1 MTLEVARR
9 RRTAF
14 RLCWLFGYSQKPRL
28 ARRSTLA
35 PFCQSLAPTRR
46 ALGHSL
52 WAPHNL
58 RTLFEC
64 SPCISC
70 EALPK
75 IHGGQAARMAR
86 GGGSQCQAK
95 MAGDRERA
103 ANKAQKQKDKK
114 KTVIS

>member
-9 RRTAF
+9 RRTVF
-14 RLCWLFGYSQKPRL
+14 RLCRLFACSQKPCL
-28 ARRSTLA
+28 ARRSKLA
-35 PFCQSLAPTRR
+35 PFCQSLAPTRCVLER
-46 ALGHSL
+46 SL
-52 WAPHNL
+52 WGPHSL
-58 RTLFEC
+58 RTLSEC

-70 EALPK
+70 EALLK
-75 IHGGQAARMAR
+75 IHGGQAERMAR
-86 GGGSQCQAK
+86 SGESQCQAK

>member
-9 RRTAF
+9 RKTAF
-14 RLCWLFGYSQKPRL
+14 RLCQLFACSQKPCL
-28 ARRSTLA
+28 AQRSKLD
-35 PFCQSLAPTRR
+35 PSCQSLAPTRCVLER
-46 ALGHSL
+46 SL
-52 WAPHNL
+52 WGPHSL
-58 RTLFEC
+58 RTLSEC

-70 EALPK
+70 EALLK
-75 IHGGQAARMAR
+75 IHGAERMAR
-86 GGGSQCQAK
+86 SGGSQCQAK

>member
-9 RRTAF
+9 RKTAF
-14 RLCWLFGYSQKPRL
+14 RLCWLFAYSQKPRL
-28 ARRSTLA
+28 AQRSKLA
-35 PFCQSLAPTRR
+35 PFCQSLARTRC
-46 ALGHSL
+46 ALECSL

-70 EALPK
+70 EALLK
-75 IHGGQAARMAR
+75 IRGGQAVRMAR
-86 GGGSQCQAK
+86 GGRSQCQAK

>member
-14 RLCWLFGYSQKPRL
+14 RLCQLFACSQKPRP
-28 ARRSTLA
+28 AQRSKLA
-35 PFCQSLAPTRR
+35 PFCQSLAQPRCV
-46 ALGHSL
+46 LECSPWGPHS
-52 WAPHNL
+52 L
-58 RTLFEC
+58 RTLCEC

-70 EALPK
+70 EALLK
-75 IHGGQAARMAR
+75 IHGGRAERMAR
-86 GGGSQCQAK
+86 SDGSQCQAK

>member
-9 RRTAF
+9 RKTAF
-14 RLCWLFGYSQKPRL
+14 RLCRLFAYSRKPRL
-28 ARRSTLA
+28 ARQSKLA
-35 PFCQSLAPTRR
+35 PFCPSLAPTRR
-46 ALGHSL
+46 ALERSR

-58 RTLFEC
+58 TTLFER

-70 EALPK
+70 EALLK
-75 IHGGQAARMAR
+75 MHGGQAARMVR

>member
-9 RRTAF
+9 RKTVF
-14 RLCWLFGYSQKPRL
+14 RLCWLFAYSQKPRL
-28 ARRSTLA
+28 AQQSKLD
-35 PFCQSLAPTRR
+35 PFCQSLAPTRC
-46 ALGHSL
+46 ALERSL
-52 WAPHNL
+52 LAPHNL
-58 RTLFEC
+58 RTLFER

-70 EALPK
+70 EALLK
-75 IHGGQAARMAR
+75 VHGGQAARMAR

>member
-9 RRTAF
+9 RKTVF
-14 RLCWLFGYSQKPRL
+14 RLCQLFACSQKPRL
-28 ARRSTLA
+28 ARRSKLA
-35 PFCQSLAPTRR
+35 PFCQSLAPTRCVWER
-46 ALGHSL
+46 SL
-52 WAPHNL
+52 WGPHSL
-58 RTLFEC
+58 RTLSEC

-70 EALPK
+70 EAWLK
-75 IHGGQAARMAR
+75 IHGGQAERMAR
-86 GGGSQCQAK
+86 SGGSQCQAK